1 MPRTAAS
8 GGRRRPARAHA
19 SATTWRFRSSW
30 CLYVACWSWQPR
42 PAPRPSLRGP
52 GRWAGGS
59 AAPQGDGV
67 LRGLEPRGLDHLGRY
82 LEALGDLVRAVGVA
96 AVLDRLAADLAPPAH
111 DREVRAEHGAAR
123 GVHLQHASRAS
134 RRLEDVAN
142 GLLEVPFVVGRGAGR
157 PVALGVVEV
166 SK

>member
-30 CLYVACWSWQPR
+30 CLYVACWSWQP
-42 PAPRPSLRGP
+42 PHAPKYGH
-52 GRWAGGS
+52 G
-59 AAPQGDGV
+59 AATRCGDG
-67 LRGLEPRGLDHLGRY
+67 PRT
-82 LEALGDLVRAVGVA
+82 
-96 AVLDRLAADLAPPAH
+96 
-111 DREVRAEHGAAR
+111 HGAAR

-166 SK
+166 SKNLERLLAFEHQQDLGEVVARGGGDVGVLAVSEL